1 MSGRRFYASLAIKPR
16 LKLSISQRDS
26 RLAASKLFT
35 GAVLISSLRT
45 TIAESAAAMDD
56 LAPLW
61 NQLLRRQPH
70 TLFQRFSWNR
80 LAAEVFS
87 DRLTPRVVCIEN
99 DAGAAIIPAAI
110 NKSSNQIELLGETLF
125 DYRDVLHW
133 GDKNVLQQAWREL
146 TSLRKALHVV
156 AIEDTAEGKRWV
168 DFPVTPFALAPLVAQ
183 RATDDNAFRLA
194 HSRLGRQLRR
204 LQKHGV
210 ELLVSSGGDSKLV
223 RRIYDSKR
231 RQLAADG
238 HVNLFLD
245 PLRCEFMVDA
255 AAMEAGGCQVF
266 ALERHGELVAGL
278 VAFDDGDTRRFYT
291 TYFNPAWAHYSP
303 GQVLLYEAT
312 ARSLTEGFSCDYM
325 TGEYPYKLRLANTSR
340 QLFRVDLSAERLAKA
355 AARSHAHP

>member
-1 MSGRRFYASLAIKPR
+1 MPR
-16 LKLSISQRDS
+16 LSLC
-26 RLAASKLFT
+26 

-61 NQLLRRQPH
+61 NRLLRRQRH

-87 DRLTPRVVCIEN
+87 DRLTPCVVSIEN
-99 DAGAAIIPAAI
+99 DTGAAIIPAAI

-133 GDKNVLQQAWREL
+133 GDKEVLQEAWREL
-146 TSLRKALHVV
+146 ASHRKALHVV
-156 AIEDTAEGKRWV
+156 AIEDTAADERWSY
-168 DFPVTPFALAPLVAQ
+168 FPLTPFALAPGIAL

-210 ELLVSSGGDSKLV
+210 QFRTSCGSNCELV
-223 RRIYDSKR
+223 RRIYDSKSM
-231 RQLAADG
+231 QVAADG
-238 HVNLFLD
+238 LANLFLD
-245 PLRCEFMVDA
+245 PLRCEFMIAA
-255 AAMEAGGCQVF
+255 AAMEGDGCSVST
-266 ALERHGELVAGL
+266 LERRGELVAAL
-278 VAFDDGDTRRFYT
+278 VAFDDGDIRRFYT

-312 ARSLTEGFSCDYM
+312 ARSLAEGFGCDYM

-340 QLFRVDLSAERLAKA
+340 QLFRVDLSAEQLAQP
-355 AARSHAHP
+355 AARTYSHA